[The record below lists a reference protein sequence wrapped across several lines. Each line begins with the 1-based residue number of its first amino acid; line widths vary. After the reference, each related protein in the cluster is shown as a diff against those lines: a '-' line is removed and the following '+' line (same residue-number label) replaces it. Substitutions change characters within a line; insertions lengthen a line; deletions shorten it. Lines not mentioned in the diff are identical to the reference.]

1 MRVLVCPQEF
11 KGSLTAFEATRAIAE
26 GARRALPGAAVEEQ
40 PLADGG
46 PGTVAIVTKA
56 AGGVPVEVEVSGPL
70 REPVTARYGLLPPQA
85 AGDAATAVIEAA
97 SATGLALVPA
107 ARRDPGLATTF
118 GVGELIV
125 HALDRGARELIVGV
139 GGTAT
144 NDGGAGAAQA
154 LGYRL
159 LTREREPLPQPAG
172 GIHLL
177 NVFAIDPSAVDRR
190 LAGVDVRVAV
200 DVTNPLLGP
209 DGATA
214 VYGPQKGVVGELS
227 EMLEDALARWARAVR
242 HDLGVD
248 LSDLTGGGAGGGLAA
263 GLIGAI
269 GGQIES
275 GAALVAEA
283 VGLDEVIRRADLV
296 VTGEGRLD
304 AQTAFGKTVAL
315 VAERCAALGIPC
327 VAVAGSAAGVPEGLA
342 DVEPA
347 APAELPE
354 AEAMARAVE
363 LVPAAAERL
372 LRRGG
377 WRAEPATP

>member
-11 KGSLTAFEATRAIAE
+11 KGSLTTFEATRAIAE
-26 GARRALPGAAVEEQ
+26 GARRALPAASVEEQ

-46 PGTVAIVTKA
+46 LGTVGIVTEA
-56 AGGVPVEVEVSGPL
+56 AGGVLVAVEVSGPL
-70 REPVTARYGLLPPQA
+70 REPVTARYGLLPQQA

-97 SATGLALVPA
+97 SAAGLALVPA

-159 LTREREPLPQPAG
+159 LDRDREPLPQPAG

-177 NVFAIDPSAVDRR
+177 NVFAIDPSGVDRR
-190 LAGVDVRVAV
+190 LAGVDLRVAV

-214 VYGPQKGVVGELS
+214 VYGPQKGVVGELG
-227 EMLEDALARWARAVR
+227 EMLEDALARWARAVQ

-248 LSDLTGGGAGGGLAA
+248 LTDLTGGGAGGGLAA

-269 GGQIES
+269 GGQIQS

-283 VGLDEVIRRADLV
+283 VGLDDAIRRADLV

-315 VAERCAALGIPC
+315 VAERCAALGKPC

-347 APAELPE
+347 TPGELPE
-354 AEAMARAVE
+354 AEAMARAAE

-377 WRAEPATP
+377 WQAGA